1 MPGFEESVV
10 ETDSG
15 SRFVFFNLS
24 EKKYWEETL
33 SAFLDLSADNQY
45 SDEILVL
52 SSNVSLE

>member
-24 EKKYWEETL
+24 EKKYWEETF